1 MRALQ
6 VLAKEHAAIAACC
19 ERFEAEIDG
28 IVARC
33 EVDPEALGRLLH
45 FFEVQVDGHHQEKEE
60 RIFMP
65 RLLARARGEDVETL
79 RSLFDDHGAQRRM
92 LAHMR
97 NQIEGVAYGEPN
109 SIAVFVRAARSYLR
123 AQREHSRWEQ
133 ATLFPM
139 ALRILG
145 PRDDRA
151 ILNGFRRIDQVWAT
165 TVFDAERALVEWL
178 DQRRSLVPA

>member
-1 MRALQ
+1 MKALQ
-6 VLAKEHAAIAACC
+6 VLAREHAAIAACC
-19 ERFEAEIDG
+19 ERFEAELDQ
-28 IVARC
+28 IVGRC
-33 EVDPEALGRLLH
+33 EVDAEALDRLLR

-65 RLLARARGEDVETL
+65 RLLARAAGEDVLLL
-79 RSLFDDHGAQRRM
+79 RSLLDDHGAQRRL

-109 SIAVFVRAARSYLR
+109 SVTVLVRAAQRYLR

-133 ATLFPM
+133 TVLFP
-139 ALRILG
+139 AASRILG

-151 ILNGFRRIDQVWAT
+151 ILNGFRRIDELWGT
-165 TVFDAERALVEWL
+165 TVWDAERALTAWL
-178 DQRRSLVPA
+178 DQRRSLVGV